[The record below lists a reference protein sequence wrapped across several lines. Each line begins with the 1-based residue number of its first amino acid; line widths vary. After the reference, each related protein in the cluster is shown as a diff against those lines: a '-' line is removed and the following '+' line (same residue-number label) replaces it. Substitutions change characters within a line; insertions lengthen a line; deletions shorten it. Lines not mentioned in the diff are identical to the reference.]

1 MVSQKEPKL
10 QNKEKIVKKK
20 EIELEF
26 AKLWIEDDGIIR
38 VSVNPHTRINIEQI
52 RELTRSYKQLS
63 GHDQNRVLFDIS
75 GIKTS
80 DKKTRDYGA
89 SEEASTLLK
98 AVAIM
103 AVSPLA
109 KVTGNLFIKLGKP
122 AYHARLFSSEEKAL
136 SWLEGFA
143 EQDGS

>member
-1 MVSQKEPKL
+1 M
-10 QNKEKIVKKK
+10 KKK
-20 EIELEF
+20 VIEFDF
-26 AKLWIEDDGIIR
+26 AKLWIGEDGIIR
-38 VSVNPHTRINIEQI
+38 VSITPHTRINIEQI

-63 GHDQNRVLFDIS
+63 GHDQNRVLFDIA

-89 SEEASTLLK
+89 SEEAAKLLK
-98 AVAIM
+98 AAAII

-122 AYHARLFSSEEKAL
+122 AYHAKLFTDEEKAL
-136 SWLEGFA
+136 AWLKGFA
-143 EQDGS
+143 EKDDS